1 MKGKLIVIEGT
12 DGSGKQT
19 QTELLYNNLKNL
31 GHNVKLISFPNY
43 KSNASWPVKMFLSGE
58 FGSIENISVYASSS
72 FYAID
77 RYASF
82 KKEWESFYNS
92 GGIVISDRYTISNII
107 HQANRIKEE
116 KEFYKYIDWI
126 KDLEWNKFSIP
137 KPDIT
142 ILLDMPYEFSNSLMK
157 NRANKITGELKKDI
171 LESDEN
177 QKLKAYNTAIKISN
191 ILNCKLINCVEN
203 NSIRSI
209 EDIQKE
215 IIDYVKENII

>member
-19 QTELLYNNLKNL
+19 QTELLYNNLKEL
-31 GHNVKLISFPNY
+31 GYNVKKISFPNY
-43 KSNASWPVKMFLSGE
+43 ESNASWPVKMFLAGE
-58 FGSIENISVYASSS
+58 FGKIENISVYASSS

-82 KKEWESFYNS
+82 KKDWEAFYNQ

-107 HQANRIKEE
+107 HQANRIKDE
-116 KEFYKYIDWI
+116 KEFEEYIKWL
-126 KDLEWNKFSIP
+126 KDLEWVKFGIP
-137 KPDIT
+137 EPDIT
-142 ILLDMPYEFSNSLMK
+142 ILLDMPYEFSNLLME
-157 NRANKITGELKKDI
+157 NRLNKITGESKKDI

-191 ILNCKLINCVEN
+191 ILNCKVINCVSN
-203 NSIRSI
+203 DKIKSKD
-209 EDIQKE
+209 DIQRE
-215 IIDYVKENII
+215 IIEYIKENIV